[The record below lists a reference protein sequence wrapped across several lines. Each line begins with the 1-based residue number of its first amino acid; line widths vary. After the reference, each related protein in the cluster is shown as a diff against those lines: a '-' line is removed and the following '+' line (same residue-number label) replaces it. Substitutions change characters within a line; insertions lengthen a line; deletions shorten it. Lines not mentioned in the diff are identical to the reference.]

1 MSTLEFYTSF
11 DKQSQTLHN
20 FAFSLTRDSEDAK
33 DLYQETAFRALSNRD
48 KFQPGTNF
56 KAWLIT
62 IMKNIFINNY
72 RRSKLKATAYK
83 EIVYTSTNKHNS
95 TETLINTKELQNNID
110 ALSDDYKLPLERFI
124 SGYKYQEIAEEMNL
138 PIGTVKSRIFF
149 ARNKVIKSYT
159 NS

>member
-1 MSTLEFYTSF
+1 MTTIEFNSLLVE
-11 DKQSQTLHN
+11 QSKSLKG
-20 FAFSLTRDSEDAK
+20 FAYNLTRDAEDAA
-33 DLYQETAFRALSNRD
+33 DLLQDTIVKAIQYRSNFVRS
-48 KFQPGTNF
+48 TNF
-56 KAWLIT
+56 KAWMLT
-62 IMKNIFINNY
+62 IMKNTFINNY